1 MPQSC
6 QGQQSRQH
14 TPNASPDI
22 TRPDSQKCKTCKTGN
37 NVNPHRAGSG
47 STLTGNPD
55 GHLVMECAQP
65 DKKANAQRL
74 VEPRC
79 VSGFTAGLWHSRS
92 RMCLHQPGPAGTDAH
107 SLPSMA
113 RPAVGPRQ
121 HFSCLSRG
129 QGTVP
134 RKQPRKKAANQ
145 GIEIPFKLCLSAP
158 HRYLQVSSGPPSII
172 QTPMPTPA
180 DSTWR

>member
-1 MPQSC
+1 MVTWSWNVPSPIRRQMPS
-6 QGQQSRQH
+6 
-14 TPNASPDI
+14 ALW
-22 TRPDSQKCKTCKTGN
+22 SQDAC
-37 NVNPHRAGSG
+37 R
-47 STLTGNPD
+47 
-55 GHLVMECAQP
+55 
-65 DKKANAQRL
+65 
-74 VEPRC
+74 
-79 VSGFTAGLWHSRS
+79 VSLLGCGTVGAVCG
-92 RMCLHQPGPAGTDAH
+92 LHQPGPAGTDAH